1 MWNRSSSGF
10 QNPFIKTMTSHLI
23 LLALLA
29 LPLTA
34 ADDAKPNFSG
44 DWKMNADKSDFGKL
58 PRPLAYQRNVDH
70 KDPVIRMVSHQ
81 STQMGE
87 QTVVATMRTDGVQT
101 ANPTR
106 TGDTKTIGRWQG
118 RDLELTTTKQVE
130 GGEAV
135 THETWSLS
143 ADGKTLTSTTHF
155 KTPRG
160 EFDVKM
166 VLEKQ

>member
-1 MWNRSSSGF
+1 MR
-10 QNPFIKTMTSHLI
+10 SHLI
-23 LLALLA
+23 FLALLA

-34 ADDAKPNFSG
+34 ADPAKPNFSG
-44 DWKMNADKSDFGKL
+44 EWKMNVDKSDFGQL
-58 PRPLAYQRNVDH
+58 PRPLAYQRNIEH
-70 KDPVIRMVSHQ
+70 KDPVIRMVARQ

-101 ANPTR
+101 TNPSR
-106 TGDTKTIGRWQG
+106 TGDTKTTGRWLG
-118 RDLELTTTKQVE
+118 RDIELTTTKQVE

-135 THETWSLS
+135 TRETWSLS
-143 ADGKTLTSTTHF
+143 ADGKTLTSTTHL

-166 VLEKQ
+166 VLDKQ